1 MFIIPSIISLVL
13 LEFSARHLDVLVCG
27 EESAQ
32 TFGLNY
38 KMLRNYVLVSGSL
51 SAACAVC
58 SGGIISFV
66 GLIAPHIVRK
76 IYGPLH
82 RVLIFESMIFGALLM
97 LAADTVAR
105 TVVAPSELPVGI
117 ITSLIGV
124 PCFILILVKMSGARA
139 GGRA

>member
-1 MFIIPSIISLVL
+1 
-13 LEFSARHLDVLVCG
+13 
-27 EESAQ
+27 
-32 TFGLNY
+32 
-38 KMLRNYVLVSGSL
+38 MLRNYVLVSGSL
-51 SAACAVC
+51 AAACAVC

-82 RVLIFESMIFGALLM
+82 KVLIFESMIFGALLM

-124 PCFILILVKMSGARA
+124 PFFILILVKMSGARA

>member
-1 MFIIPSIISLVL
+1 M
-13 LEFSARHLDVLVCG
+13 
-27 EESAQ
+27 
-32 TFGLNY
+32 
-38 KMLRNYVLVSGSL
+38 
-51 SAACAVC
+51 
-58 SGGIISFV
+58 
-66 GLIAPHIVRK
+66 RK